1 MGRREKGVRCVE
13 VVEVVGCASAAGW
26 KMFSCADEGASSL
39 LGCLLSSL
47 EFDMKTLAAR
57 GGWRPWMFAL
67 RGERGDGM
75 AGRKACGDDD
85 GGNVRVAI

>member
-1 MGRREKGVRCVE
+1 MGRREKGVRFVE
-13 VVEVVGCASAAGW
+13 DVEDVVCASAAGW
-26 KMFSCADEGASSL
+26 KMFFCAGEGAFSL
-39 LGCLLSSL
+39 VDCLVFSL
-47 EFDMKTLAAR
+47 EFDMKTSAAR
-57 GGWRPWMFAL
+57 WGWRPWMFAL